1 MKDVFAVLYQ
11 REMDLERVR
20 KEIEALR
27 AVIPLLGE
35 ETPSVQ
41 AVADRFPLAS
51 ADSDKWPLERRASTP

>member
-1 MKDVFAVLYQ
+1 MKDVLAVLYQ

-35 ETPSVQ
+35 ETPLVQ
-41 AVADRFPLAS
+41 AVTDRFPLTS
-51 ADSDKWPLERRASTP
+51 ADSDKWPLERPASTP

>member
-41 AVADRFPLAS
+41 AVTDRFPLAS
-51 ADSDKWPLERRASTP
+51 ADSDKWPLERRATIP

>member
-41 AVADRFPLAS
+41 AAADRFPLAS

>member
-1 MKDVFAVLYQ
+1 MKDVLAVLYQ

-20 KEIEALR
+20 REIEALR

-41 AVADRFPLAS
+41 AVTDRFPLTS
-51 ADSDKWPLERRASTP
+51 AESDKWPLERRASTP